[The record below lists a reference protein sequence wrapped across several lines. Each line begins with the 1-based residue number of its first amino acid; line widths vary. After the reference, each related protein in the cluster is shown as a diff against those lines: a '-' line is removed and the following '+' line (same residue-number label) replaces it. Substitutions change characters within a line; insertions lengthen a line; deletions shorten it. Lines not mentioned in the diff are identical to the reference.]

1 MKKIISSLIIIFAVT
16 TIASVCLAASTGT
29 TTADNLRLRS
39 KASINSEAIDVLN
52 NGTKVNIISTEG
64 NFYKVSVG
72 NQTGYLSKD
81 YVKTN
86 DSSNSSNSNSTTKSS
101 ENNTT
106 SKNEKSDINKTEN
119 TSGEETIDNT
129 SSEEKDDTSSNETLT
144 SSETTVIDSWDEE
157 SINKANTTN
166 LTNDATL
173 YVLPLLNSTKL
184 GELSS
189 GTEVMIISINGKW
202 AYIQTDTKSGWVSKS
217 LLKKQ
222 TVTVPQGSQVTEK
235 TSKDD
240 NSLKDSSQSKETNTG
255 KTMYVNSSNVRVRS
269 EASTSGS
276 IVETLSKGSKVTVTS
291 DDSDWYKVTTSS
303 GKEGFILGKYLS
315 ENK

>member
-1 MKKIISSLIIIFAVT
+1 MKKIISSLIIIFVVT
-16 TIASVCLAASTGT
+16 TIASVCLAASTGIT
-29 TTADNLRLRS
+29 TTDNLRLRS
-39 KASINSEAIDVLN
+39 KASTNSEAIDVLN

-106 SKNEKSDINKTEN
+106 SKNKKSDINKTEN

>member
-39 KASINSEAIDVLN
+39 KASTNSEAIDVLN

-222 TVTVPQGSQVTEK
+222 TVTVPQGSKVTET